1 MVSGFFVGGFVE
13 FANELFEA
21 AAHFEIGDNVGV
33 EVDFGEFLDEFEQ
46 AVGFIEFLDLLVE
59 GEVTKE
65 GAGFGR
71 EGLDIVKQVLGQ
83 TFGIGQEFGE
93 IVLAGVVEL
102 LPGGAAEHFIDDGR
116 VLALAFL
123 VLFEDLGFGGFE
135 NAIEAAE
142 DGHGE
147 HDFAIFGRAVGAAK
161 KVGNVPNET
170 DEVVGVISQGR
181 GILCLGKRI
190 NDEFRS
196 YQRVRPGSYQ

>member
-1 MVSGFFVGGFVE
+1 MLFRSAFGVCQ
-13 FANELFEA
+13 EL
-21 AAHFEIGDNVGV
+21 
-33 EVDFGEFLDEFEQ
+33 
-46 AVGFIEFLDLLVE
+46 
-59 GEVTKE
+59 GEV
-65 GAGFGR
+65 
-71 EGLDIVKQVLGQ
+71 
-83 TFGIGQEFGE
+83 
-93 IVLAGVVEL
+93 VLASVVEL
-102 LPGGAAEHFIDDGR
+102 LLRRAAEHFIDDGG
-116 VLALAFL
+116 VLAFAFL
-123 VLFEDLGFGGFE
+123 VLFDDLGFGGFE